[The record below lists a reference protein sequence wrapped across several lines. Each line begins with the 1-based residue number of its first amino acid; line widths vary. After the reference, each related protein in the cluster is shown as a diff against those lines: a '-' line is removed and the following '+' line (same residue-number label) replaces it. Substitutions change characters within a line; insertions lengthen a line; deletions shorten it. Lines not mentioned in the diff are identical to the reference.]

1 MPNERYLEI
10 LVSRAVEIV
19 FGDGFRL
26 AGQQFTLPSGRVDL
40 LLEDQ
45 HGCKHLVELKK
56 DIARSEAIEQAYR
69 YLVDFRKLYSG
80 NIEAWVVANG
90 VSPQAKALAIRL
102 GVKTMSI
109 PESEYDTIIQRAK
122 IEKDELYGVR
132 VKLGVLKGGGVQKF
146 RKNSVSV
153 EDALARLPET
163 AHIFVKKLGLI
174 PKVSFE
180 AGKLQVV
187 VIYNGVKV
195 GGVNH
200 LHYYVSSNVVLNG
213 PDADFLVK
221 NGFIRISKSQ
231 AKSSHVHVYW
241 KSPLDN
247 VSRANL
253 AFGYFFSM
261 IEEQV
266 FNNPKY

>member
-10 LVSRAVEIV
+10 LVSRAVEVV

-40 LLEDQ
+40 LVEDQ
-45 HGCKHLVELKK
+45 HGGKHLVELKK
-56 DIARSEAIEQAYR
+56 DIARAEAIEQAYR

-80 NIEAWVVANG
+80 NAEAWVVANG
-90 VSPQAKALAIRL
+90 VSPQARALSIRL

-109 PESEYDTIIQRAK
+109 PETEYETIIQRAK
-122 IEKDELYGVR
+122 INPEELYGPR

-146 RKNSVSV
+146 HKNSVKV
-153 EDALARLPET
+153 EDALSRLPET
-163 AHIFVKKLGLI
+163 ANILVKQLGLI
-174 PKVSFE
+174 PRVSFE

-187 VIYNGVKV
+187 VIFNGIKV

-213 PDADFLVK
+213 VDADFLVK
-221 NGFIRISKSQ
+221 NGFIKISKGQ
-231 AKSSHVHVYW
+231 ANSSHVHVYW
-241 KSPLDN
+241 KSSL
-247 VSRANL
+247 ANL
-253 AFGYFFSM
+253 SNANLVFRYFFSVV
-261 IEEQV
+261 EERV
-266 FNNPKY
+266 FSNPKD